1 MDARIRY
8 HIFLLCSID
17 SGFSVRCAL
26 HHADDIRLC
35 ARLALFRPTVS

>member
-1 MDARIRY
+1 MLRVRF

-17 SGFSVRCAL
+17 SSFSLRCAL
-26 HHADDIRLC
+26 HHADVRLY